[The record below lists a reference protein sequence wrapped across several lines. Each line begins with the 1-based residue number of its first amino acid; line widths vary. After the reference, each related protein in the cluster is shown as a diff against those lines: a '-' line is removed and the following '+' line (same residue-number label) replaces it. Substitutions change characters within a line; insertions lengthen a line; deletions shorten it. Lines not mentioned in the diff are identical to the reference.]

1 MSILYISNYGDINS
15 GWAIAAQSYIRA
27 LSKFTRVVPQR
38 IMYAPQNPPE
48 DILKMEKNPEKC
60 KICIQHVLPNNMV
73 YDGRFYNIGL
83 CFTETSSLGI
93 TGWAQ
98 KLNLMDEV
106 WVPCTYSAQVLKD
119 SGVTVPI
126 RVFPIPLNPQ
136 EMFSAQ
142 DFNLKQQ
149 VGHDFL
155 FYTIGDFT
163 RRKNLQA
170 LLKAFYIEFNGEAGL
185 VIKTNV
191 EQKKVEEF
199 CANIKKGLKIRGEE
213 TIIAGYSSRQQIFS
227 IHKSCDVFVCPSYGE
242 AWSIPTHEA
251 MCAGKT
257 PIVTNFSSFPDYI
270 SNDNGWLVD
279 YELEPCFGA
288 ETFDDLHTAYE
299 EWASVKVNHLRECM
313 REAFENNLVRKTKS
327 IKCMKKALELSPEKI
342 GQQMYDTI
350 RDKA

>member
-1 MSILYISNYGDINS
+1 MILYISNYGDINS
-15 GWAIAAQSYIRA
+15 GWAIAAQSYIKS
-27 LSKFTRVVPQR
+27 LSLYTRVVPKR

-48 DILKMEKNPEKC
+48 DILAMESPEKC
-60 KICIQHVLPNNMV
+60 KVCIQHVLPNNMV
-73 YDGRFYNIGL
+73 YDGDYYNIGL

-106 WVPCTYSAQVLKD
+106 WVACNYSAETLKK
-119 SGVTVPI
+119 SGVNVPI
-126 RVFPIPLNPQ
+126 RVFPVPLDPKDIF
-136 EMFSAQ
+136 MTQ

-149 VGHDFL
+149 IGHDFI

-163 RRKNLQA
+163 RRKNLQS
-170 LLKAFYIEFNGEAGL
+170 LLRAFYSEFNGEAGL
-185 VIKTNV
+185 VIKTNA
-191 EQKKVEEF
+191 EQKKVEDF
-199 CANIKKGLKIRGEE
+199 CNNIKKGLKIRGEE
-213 TIIAGYSSRQQIFS
+213 TVISGYATRQQVYS

-270 SNDNGWLVD
+270 SDKNGWLVNYD
-279 YELEPCFGA
+279 MEPCFGA

-299 EWASVKVNHLRECM
+299 EWASIKVKDLQKCM
-313 REAFENNLVRKTKS
+313 REAFENSLLRKTKS
-327 IKCMKKALELSPEKI
+327 INCMKKSLELSPEKI
-342 GQQMYDTI
+342 GEQMYNAI
-350 RDKA
+350 RTKV